1 MRDISDK
8 YKQWLAMVPPQ
19 ISAELDLSCDISTRI
34 DFLMRERG
42 LSKKQLAEALGKRPC
57 EVTRWLCGQHNFTI
71 STLAMLSTFFGK
83 PIITAV
89 K

>member
-8 YKQWLAMVPPQ
+8 FRQWLAEVPPQ

-57 EVTRWLCGQHNFTI
+57 
-71 STLAMLSTFFGK
+71 SPPSLASRLLRR
-83 PIITAV
+83 
-89 K
+89 